1 MRPFLVGLSLALVA
15 AARSKTITRPMQAIG
30 LSDVGVSSVCAEAQL
45 SIGSGHIC
53 AAYVSG
59 QAYSTRAIESIE
71 TTIVAAIPA
80 DGCSP
85 LQNALQLAGTIV
97 VIDDQGEECPLADR
111 VVRAQTLMALA
122 VIVVNGSDASVD
134 ELINV
139 TIPVV
144 RLDRTAQSTLAS
156 HLGER
161 GALSIGKRPL

>member
-1 MRPFLVGLSLALVA
+1 M
-15 AARSKTITRPMQAIG
+15 
-30 LSDVGVSSVCAEAQL
+30 CAEAQL

-59 QAYSTRAIESIE
+59 QGYSARAIESIE

-85 LQNALQLAGTIV
+85 LENALQLAGAIV

-134 ELINV
+134 ELVNV

-144 RLDRTAQSTLAS
+144 RLDRTAQTTLAS

-161 GALSIGKRPL
+161 GALSIGKCPF